1 MEEMYCQSCGMPL
14 TKKED
19 IATNKDG
26 SLMNEYC
33 IYCFKDGA
41 FTGDISMEGMID
53 ISLKHMKEIFKDDP
67 GFNEQEALIKMRGFF
82 PELKR
87 WKSKE

>member
-1 MEEMYCQSCGMPL
+1 MYCQSCGMPL

-19 IATNKDG
+19 IATTKDG

-67 GFNEQEALIKMRGFF
+67 NFNEQEALVKMRGFF
-82 PELKR
+82 G
-87 WKSKE
+87 ST

>member
-1 MEEMYCQSCGMPL
+1 MYCQSCGMPL

-67 GFNEQEALIKMRGFF
+67 NFNEQEALIKMRGFF
-82 PELKR
+82 PELTR